1 MSGRTLAHPPHHAAT
16 PLQEAVFQHHAASR
30 QGMLERLFT
39 AVFDNLVYPQI
50 WEDPVVDMQAMQI
63 EPGHHVV
70 AIASGGCNVL
80 SYLTADPGR
89 ITAVDLN
96 PAHIALNRLKLCA
109 AQHLPS
115 HEDFRRFFS
124 LAHSQINEDLYDLLL
139 APNLDEES
147 RAYWSSRGSFR
158 RRRIGMFSRGFYR
171 YGLLG
176 RFIGLAHMAARVY
189 GVKPAQIMQAQTLGE
204 QRSFFLTELS
214 PLFDRKLVRWIT
226 SSPISLYGLGI
237 PPAQYTELSEGRHM
251 ADVLR
256 ERVETLACSHE
267 LRSNYFARQA
277 FGRRYEVNDERVSL
291 PPYLERKNWHTVRDR
306 AGRVQTVNGSVTAV
320 LADARAGSVD
330 RVVLLDAQDW
340 MNTGQMNTLWTAIGH
355 AAAPGARVI
364 FRTAAKASPL
374 ERQLDPNLLSRW
386 AYQADQSAELTRQ
399 DRSAIYG
406 GFHLYT
412 LAL

>member
-1 MSGRTLAHPPHHAAT
+1 MSGQTLAHSPQQAAT
-16 PLQEAVFQHHAASR
+16 PLQEAVFQNRAASK
-30 QGMLERLFT
+30 QGILERLFT

-50 WEDPVVDMQAMQI
+50 WEDPVVDMQAMRI
-63 EPGHHVV
+63 EPGQHVV

-109 AQHLPS
+109 AQHLPA
-115 HEDFRRFFS
+115 HDDFRRFFS
-124 LAHSQINEDLYDLLL
+124 VAHSQINEDLYDLLL
-139 APNLDEES
+139 APKLDEES
-147 RAYWSSRGSFR
+147 RAYWSSRGPFG

-171 YGLLG
+171 YGMLG
-176 RFIGLAHMAARVY
+176 KFIGLAHLAARVY
-189 GVKPAQIMQAQTLGE
+189 GVKPSQIMHARTRDE
-204 QRSFFLTELS
+204 QRSFFQNELS

-226 SSPISLYGLGI
+226 SSPVSLYGLGI
-237 PPAQYTELSEGRHM
+237 PPAQYTELAEGRHM

-256 ERVETLACSHE
+256 ERVETLACGHE

-277 FGRRYEVNDERVSL
+277 FGRRYALDDERVSL
-291 PPYLERKNWHTVRDR
+291 PPYLERKNWQSVRNR
-306 AGRVQTVNGSVTAV
+306 ATRIQTVNGSVTKV
-320 LADARAGSVD
+320 LSQLPAGSVD

-340 MNTGQMNTLWTAIGH
+340 MTKEQMNELWAAIGH
-355 AAAPGARVI
+355 AAAPSARVI

-374 ERQLDPNLLSRW
+374 ENRLDPSLLSRW
-386 AYQADQSAELTRQ
+386 AYQADQSASLTRQ

-412 LAL
+412 LAA